1 MNHDDLSASAVPTG
15 GESTATPYA
24 GAYGG
29 RSGSG
34 SLHEHPS
41 NRSDSS
47 QNISEAERW
56 ASAGAGG
63 VLAVLGLLRGKTA
76 GWVAAGA
83 GAALLYR
90 GLTGHC
96 YCYEALGIDNSG
108 RKPNTAVPAQ
118 RGFKIETTLTIDRS
132 PEDLYGFW
140 RDVENLPQVMRHLKR
155 VDAIDARRSHW
166 VAEGPFDSD
175 VEWDA
180 EIFNERGGEMIA
192 WRSLPG
198 GDIDT
203 AGSVHFDSLGGG
215 RGTAVTVS
223 LKYNPPAG
231 KAGARIADLLGSSAE
246 QQITEDLQN
255 LKQIMESKSPKAPT
269 VTDQPR
275 GDVGPG
281 EPT

>member
-1 MNHDDLSASAVPTG
+1 MNSDDLLPSAVPSG
-15 GESTATPYA
+15 REPLSSP
-24 GAYGG
+24 YGG
-29 RSGSG
+29 RAGG
-34 SLHEHPS
+34 GGAVDH
-41 NRSDSS
+41 RSSRGGSS
-47 QNISEAERW
+47 QNISDTERW

-63 VLAVLGLLRGKTA
+63 LLLIVGLLRGRA
-76 GWVAAGA
+76 SGWLAAGT

-96 YCYEALGIDNSG
+96 SCYEALGIDNSD
-108 RKPNTAVPAQ
+108 RKLGTAVPAG
-118 RGFKIETTLTIDRS
+118 RGFKIEKTLMINRS

-166 VAEGPFDSD
+166 VAEGPLGSN
-175 VEWDA
+175 VQWDA

-203 AGSVHFDSLGGG
+203 AGSVHFESLGDG
-215 RGTAVTVS
+215 RRTAVTVS

-231 KAGARIADLLGSSAE
+231 KVGAQISSLLGSDAE
-246 QQITEDLQN
+246 QQMAEDLEN
-255 LKQIMESKSPKAPT
+255 LKHKMESESHRTPT
-269 VTDQPR
+269 TTR
-275 GDVGPG
+275 LPG
-281 EPT
+281 EDGSHNEPG